1 MQKVQLPLLNRTIDA
16 YLYEAASDEKRPGIL
31 FLPDLTGI
39 RDTTHKSAEILS
51 NEGDTAADLHY
62 RNIVCNF

>member
-39 RDTTHKSAEILS
+39 RQCDCQAQDFLQSVFH
-51 NEGDTAADLHY
+51 DLKMT
-62 RNIVCNF
+62 RF